1 MNKKQITVM
10 TILTLVLAFMN
21 ISGLPA
27 VLFVHCSLSDVTPYI
42 ISLMVNFLIIGFA
55 AWLVLRS
62 FARDWPL
69 GLHTSGLVGGL
80 KKYAFAGVAAGIFS
94 CVAFII
100 GLAPF
105 DYKPSVWKILIEGV
119 LYYFGVAIIEELYV
133 RGLFLNIV
141 DKIAHN
147 KERHTVIAIWVS
159 SVVFGL
165 GHIPGM
171 IGMEPLVILFK
182 VISTIGMGLYF
193 GAIYKRTDNLW
204 VPIILHGFIDIC
216 ALPYCFST
224 FSGYKT
230 ISLIGL
236 VIIYTLLGIYSIVL
250 MKPKNDKFPFIAKNI
265 IS

>member
-1 MNKKQITVM
+1 MNKKQITAMAV
-10 TILTLVLAFMN
+10 LTLIFAFMD

-27 VLFVHCSLSDVTPYI
+27 VLFINCSLSDVTPYI
-42 ISLMVNFLIIGFA
+42 LSLLVNFLIIGLFA
-55 AWLVLRS
+55 WFSMKL
-62 FARDWPL
+62 FGKDWKL
-69 GLHTSGLVGGL
+69 GLHASGLMDGL
-80 KKYAFAGVAAGIFS
+80 KKYAFAGAAAGILS

-105 DYKPSVWKILIEGV
+105 DYRPSIWKILIEGV
-119 LYYFGVAIIEELYV
+119 LYYFGVAFIEEFYV

-141 DKIAHN
+141 DKIVY
-147 KERHTVIAIWVS
+147 KSERHTAIAIWVS

-193 GAIYKRTDNLW
+193 GTIYKRTNNLW
-204 VPIILHGFIDIC
+204 MPIILHSFIDIC
-216 ALPYCFST
+216 ALPYCFTT

-236 VIIYTLLGIYSIVL
+236 VMIYTLLGIYSIAL
-250 MKPKNDKFPFIAKNI
+250 MKPKKQ
-265 IS
+265 

>member
-1 MNKKQITVM
+1 MNKNQITVM
-10 TILTLVLAFMN
+10 TILTLVLAFMD

-27 VLFVHCSLSDVTPYI
+27 VLFVNCRLSDVTPYI
-42 ISLMVNFLIIGFA
+42 ISLLANFLIIGFF
-55 AWLVLRS
+55 AWLVLKIS
-62 FARDWPL
+62 GKDWPL
-69 GLHTSGLVGGL
+69 GLHTSELVDGL
-80 KKYAFAGVAAGIFS
+80 KKYAFAGVVAGILS
-94 CVAFII
+94 CIVFIV

-105 DYKPSVWKILIEGV
+105 DYNPSVWKILIEGI
-119 LYYFGVAIIEELYV
+119 LYYFGVAIVEELYV

-141 DKIAHN
+141 DKIAYKN
-147 KERHTVIAIWVS
+147 ERHTAIAIWVS

-182 VISTIGMGLYF
+182 IISTIGMGLYF
-193 GAIYKRTDNLW
+193 GAIYKRTNNLW
-204 VPIILHGFIDIC
+204 MPIILHGFIDIC
-216 ALPYCFST
+216 ALPYCFTT

-250 MKPKNDKFPFIAKNI
+250 MKPKKR
-265 IS
+265 

>member
-1 MNKKQITVM
+1 MSKKQVTIM
-10 TILTLVLAFMN
+10 TILALVLAFME

-27 VLFVHCSLSDVTPYI
+27 VLFINCRLSDVTPYI
-42 ISLMVNFLIIGFA
+42 MSLLINFLIMGFL
-55 AWLVLRS
+55 AWLVLKL
-62 FARDWPL
+62 FGKDWPL
-69 GLHTSGLVGGL
+69 GLHASELLVGL

-141 DKIAHN
+141 DKIAYRN
-147 KERHTVIAIWVS
+147 KHHTVIAIWVS

-165 GHIPGM
+165 GHILGM

-193 GAIYKRTDNLW
+193 GTIYKKTDNLW
-204 VPIILHGFIDIC
+204 LPIILHGFIDIC
-216 ALPYCFST
+216 ALPYCFTT
-224 FSGYKT
+224 FSGYKA
-230 ISLIGL
+230 ISLVGL
-236 VIIYTLLGIYSIVL
+236 VIIYTLLGLYSLVL
-250 MKPKNDKFPFIAKNI
+250 MKPEKQ
-265 IS
+265 

>member
-1 MNKKQITVM
+1 M
-10 TILTLVLAFMN
+10 TILTLVLAFMD

-27 VLFVHCSLSDVTPYI
+27 ILFIDCRLFDITPYI
-42 ISLMVNFLIIGFA
+42 MSLLINFLIIGFF
-55 AWLVLRS
+55 AWFVLKL
-62 FARDWPL
+62 FGKDWPL
-69 GLHTSGLVGGL
+69 GLRASGLTEGL

-105 DYKPSVWKILIEGV
+105 DDKPSVWKILIEGV
-119 LYYFGVAIIEELYV
+119 LYYFGVAMVEELYV

-141 DKIAHN
+141 DKIAYK
-147 KERHTVIAIWVS
+147 KEHHTVIAIWVS

-182 VISTIGMGLYF
+182 VISTVGMGLYF
-193 GAIYKRTDNLW
+193 GAIYKKTNNLW
-204 VPIILHGFIDIC
+204 MPIILHGFIDIC
-216 ALPYCFST
+216 ALPYCFTT

-236 VIIYTLLGIYSIVL
+236 VIIYTLLGIYSIGL
-250 MKPKNDKFPFIAKNI
+250 MKPKKR
-265 IS
+265 

>member
-1 MNKKQITVM
+1 MNKKQITAM
-10 TILTLVLAFMN
+10 TILTLVLAFMD

-27 VLFVHCSLSDVTPYI
+27 ALFVHCSLSDVTPYI
-42 ISLMVNFLIIGFA
+42 ISLLVNFLIIGFF
-55 AWLVLRS
+55 AWLVLKS
-62 FARDWPL
+62 FGKDWPL
-69 GLHTSGLVGGL
+69 GLRISGLVEGL
-80 KKYAFAGVAAGIFS
+80 KKYASVGVAAGIFS

-105 DYKPSVWKILIEGV
+105 DYKPSAWKILIEGV
-119 LYYFGVAIIEELYV
+119 LYYLGVAVIEELYV

-141 DKIAHN
+141 DKIAHK
-147 KERHTVIAIWVS
+147 KEHHEIIAIWVS

-182 VISTIGMGLYF
+182 VISTVGMGLYF
-193 GAIYKRTDNLW
+193 GVIYKKTNNLW

-216 ALPYCFST
+216 ALPYCFTT
-224 FSGYKT
+224 FNGYKT

-236 VIIYTLLGIYSIVL
+236 VIIYMLLGIYSIVL
-250 MKPKNDKFPFIAKNI
+250 MEPKKR
-265 IS
+265 

>member
-1 MNKKQITVM
+1 M
-10 TILTLVLAFMN
+10 TILTLVLAFMD

-27 VLFVHCSLSDVTPYI
+27 ALFVHCSLSDVTPYI
-42 ISLMVNFLIIGFA
+42 ISLLVNFLIIGFF
-55 AWLVLRS
+55 AWLVLKS
-62 FARDWPL
+62 FGKDWPL
-69 GLHTSGLVGGL
+69 GLRISGLVEGL
-80 KKYAFAGVAAGIFS
+80 KKYASVGVAAGIFS

-105 DYKPSVWKILIEGV
+105 DYKPSAWKILIEGV
-119 LYYFGVAIIEELYV
+119 LYYLGVAVIEELYV

-141 DKIAHN
+141 DKIAHK
-147 KERHTVIAIWVS
+147 KEHHEIIAIWVS

-182 VISTIGMGLYF
+182 VISTVGMGLYF
-193 GAIYKRTDNLW
+193 GVIYKKTNNLW

-216 ALPYCFST
+216 ALPYCFTT

-236 VIIYTLLGIYSIVL
+236 VIIYMLLGIYSIVL
-250 MKPKNDKFPFIAKNI
+250 MEPKKR
-265 IS
+265 

>member
-1 MNKKQITVM
+1 MNKKQIIVM
-10 TILTLVLAFMN
+10 TILTLVLAFMD
-21 ISGLPA
+21 ISGMPA
-27 VLFVHCSLSDVTPYI
+27 VLFVHFTLFDVTPYI
-42 ISLMVNFLIIGFA
+42 MSLLANFLIIGFV
-55 AWLVLRS
+55 AWLVLKS
-62 FARDWPL
+62 FGKDWPL
-69 GLHTSGLVGGL
+69 GLRTSGLIEGL
-80 KKYAFAGVAAGIFS
+80 KKYALAGAAAGIFS
-94 CVAFII
+94 CIAFII

-119 LYYFGVAIIEELYV
+119 LYYFGVAMIEELYV

-141 DKIAHN
+141 DRMAHK
-147 KERHTVIAIWVS
+147 KENHAVIAIWVS

-171 IGMEPLVILFK
+171 IGMKPLVILFK

-193 GAIYKRTDNLW
+193 GVIYKRSNNLW

-216 ALPYCFST
+216 ALPYCFTT

-236 VIIYTLLGIYSIVL
+236 AIIYTLLGIYSIVL
-250 MKPKNDKFPFIAKNI
+250 MRRKKITSSLSD
-265 IS
+265 

>member
-1 MNKKQITVM
+1 MKKKQITVI
-10 TILTLVLAFMN
+10 TILTLVLAFMD

-27 VLFVHCSLSDVTPYI
+27 VLFVNCNLSDVTPYI
-42 ISLMVNFLIIGFA
+42 ISLLVNFLIIGSF
-55 AWLVLRS
+55 AWLVLKL
-62 FARDWPL
+62 FGKDWPL
-69 GLHTSGLVGGL
+69 GLHTSGLAEGL
-80 KKYAFAGVAAGIFS
+80 KKYAFVGVAAGILS

-105 DYKPSVWKILIEGV
+105 DYNPSVWKILIEGV
-119 LYYFGVAIIEELYV
+119 LYYVGVAIIEELYV

-141 DKIAHN
+141 DKIAYKN
-147 KERHTVIAIWVS
+147 EGHTVIAIWVS

-193 GAIYKRTDNLW
+193 GAIYKRTNILW

-216 ALPYCFST
+216 AMPYCFTT

-236 VIIYTLLGIYSIVL
+236 VIIYTLLGIYSIFL
-250 MKPKNDKFPFIAKNI
+250 MKPKKR
-265 IS
+265 